1 MPPSSAPLSP
11 LLGISGSGKAPAVAL
26 SLAVPATTG
35 TAATAGVGVKAACTA
50 STAVPGLQRKHYSA
64 CCMLCMSV
72 LSILRPSSGA
82 WPFACACLRAE
93 QAQLTQNLQPQNFTP
108 SPGQMALSRSVA
120 LSSRL
125 PACTASADLQRLG
138 IATPQPGVGSS
149 RALVSQRIIHA
160 GIASLRQLP
169 AACPVLK
176 GFGSS
181 LLFSKHCLI
190 SRSGSRKLV

>member
-11 LLGISGSGKAPAVAL
+11 LPGVAGSGKAPAVAL

-64 CCMLCMSV
+64 CCVLCMSV

-82 WPFACACLRAE
+82 WPFAGACLRAE
-93 QAQLTQNLQPQNFTP
+93 QAQLTQNLQPQNCTP
-108 SPGQMALSRSVA
+108 SPGQLALSRSVALSSRPPACTACAEINISNNGPQPKSVA

-138 IATPQPGVGSS
+138 IATP
-149 RALVSQRIIHA
+149 
-160 GIASLRQLP
+160 
-169 AACPVLK
+169 
-176 GFGSS
+176 
-181 LLFSKHCLI
+181 
-190 SRSGSRKLV
+190 